1 MLVEEA
7 PWSPNKEDCKTMQL
21 MMDIGKTYS
30 DFYFFNYGKD
40 LGLMLERLSLTMLKL
55 GNKIDLNY
63 KDKINYLK
71 LKDKLKNKMGEILK
85 PRFEPGE
92 LAIYQRGEPCTVV
105 SQPYVDVI
113 SRKIVV
119 DVLMEGSIT
128 KTQSH
133 KLKKLER
140 KKKIKSQEVSS
151 PTSEP

>member
-7 PWSPNKEDCKTMQL
+7 PWSPNSEDCKTMQL
-21 MMDIGKTYS
+21 MMDIGKTYN

-55 GNKIDLNY
+55 SNKMDLNY

-71 LKDKLKNKMGEILK
+71 LKDKLKNKMGEILT

-105 SQPYVDVI
+105 SQPYVDLI

-119 DVLMEGSIT
+119 DVLVEGAVLKI
-128 KTQSH
+128 QAH
-133 KLKKLER
+133 KLKSIAR
-140 KKKIKSQEVSS
+140 KRKAVS
-151 PTSEP
+151 